1 MKEKSY
7 LGNVFESFIVF
18 FILLVILET
27 LFEEYALFMDY
38 SAQIRTYLLI
48 AGFGFDL
55 LFSIE
60 FFVRLFFAARR
71 GGATGYILREGGFID
86 FVASLPLLVFHS
98 GPLMW
103 MTFFSGEAGFITVLG
118 SLSFLKIVKV
128 IRVTRTLRFVRA
140 LKIFGKLRQKHILTS
155 KYVAR
160 MVSLAVLIIVLA
172 LIGFAFVER
181 GEVLQSGS
189 EETEKL
195 LTNYLEEN
203 PEPDFEALLH
213 GSETV
218 LFIEQETTPV
228 YSRVSERDFKKY
240 YLTDDYTVSRISGY
254 SVYFSRKDLQ
264 KTRSFINL
272 LAFSMIIGIIIV
284 ASTLYRL
291 YFNRHISGIV
301 MVMLRGFRSAEYS
314 TPVRIARKKMEFE
327 TYQLAEQYNRKWLP
341 VKRKILEIK
350 NQNL

>member
-18 FILLVILET
+18 FILLVILQT
-27 LFEEYALFMDY
+27 LFEEYALFMNY
-38 SAQIRTYLLI
+38 STRIRTYLLI

-60 FFVRLFFAARR
+60 FLVRLFFAARR
-71 GGATGYILREGGFID
+71 GGAAGYIMREGGFID

-98 GPLMW
+98 GPLLW
-103 MTFFSGEAGFITVLG
+103 MMFFSGDAGFFAALG

-140 LKIFGKLRQKHILTS
+140 LKIFGKLRQKYIITS

-172 LIGFAFVER
+172 LIGFAFVEG
-181 GEVLQSGS
+181 GEVLQSKS
-189 EETEKL
+189 EETKML
-195 LTNYLEEN
+195 LTNYLEKN
-203 PEPDFEALLH
+203 PEPDFDAFLR
-213 GSETV
+213 GSEAV
-218 LFIEQETTPV
+218 LFIQQETTPV
-228 YSRVSERDFKKY
+228 YSRVSAREFQEH
-240 YLTDDYTVSRISGY
+240 YLIDDYSVSRIAGY
-254 SVYFSRKDLQ
+254 SVYFNNKDLQ
-264 KTRSFINL
+264 KTKSFINL

-291 YFNRHISGIV
+291 YFNRHISGLV

-314 TPVRIARKKMEFE
+314 TPVRVAQKKRSFE

-341 VKRKILEIK
+341 LKRKIMEIR

>member
-7 LGNVFESFIVF
+7 LGNVFESLIVF

-38 SAQIRTYLLI
+38 SARIRTYLLI
-48 AGFGFDL
+48 AGFCFDL

-60 FFVRLFFAARR
+60 FLVRLFFAARR
-71 GGATGYILREGGFID
+71 GGGAGYILREGGFID

-103 MTFFSGEAGFITVLG
+103 MTFFSGEAGFFAALG

-128 IRVTRTLRFVRA
+128 IRVARILRFVRA
-140 LKIFGKLRQKHILTS
+140 LKIFGKLRQKYILTS

-160 MVSLAVLIIVLA
+160 VVSLAVLIIVLA

-181 GEVLQSGS
+181 GEVLRPES

-195 LTNYLEEN
+195 LANYLEEN
-203 PEPDFEALLH
+203 PAPDFEAFLH
-213 GSETV
+213 GSEAV
-218 LFIEQETTPV
+218 LFIEQEAAPV
-228 YSRVSERDFKKY
+228 YRRISEGDFKKY
-240 YLTDDYTVSRISGY
+240 YLIDDYKISRIAGY
-254 SVYFSRKDLQ
+254 SVYFSRKGLQ

-272 LAFSMIIGIIIV
+272 LAFSMIIGIIIIL
-284 ASTLYRL
+284 STLYRL
-291 YFNRHISGIV
+291 FFNRHISGLIMV
-301 MVMLRGFRSAEYS
+301 MVRGFKSAEYS
-314 TPVRIARKKMEFE
+314 TPVRIARKKMELE
-327 TYQLAEQYNRKWLP
+327 TYQLAEQYNKKWLP
-341 VKRKILEIK
+341 VKRKLLEIK

>member
-38 SAQIRTYLLI
+38 SARIRIYLLI

-60 FFVRLFFAARR
+60 FLVRLFLAARR
-71 GGATGYILREGGFID
+71 GGAAGYILREGGFID

-98 GPLMW
+98 GPLIW
-103 MTFFSGEAGFITVLG
+103 MTFFYGEAGFFAALG

-128 IRVTRTLRFVRA
+128 IRVARILRFVRA
-140 LKIFGKLRQKHILTS
+140 LKIFGKLRQKYILTS

-160 MVSLAVLIIVLA
+160 VVSLAVLIIVLA

-181 GEVLQSGS
+181 SEVLQSKSG
-189 EETEKL
+189 ETEKL
-195 LTNYLEEN
+195 LANYLEEN
-203 PEPDFEALLH
+203 PAPDFEALLH

-218 LFIEQETTPV
+218 LFIEQEAAPV
-228 YSRVSERDFKKY
+228 YRRISEGDFKKY
-240 YLTDDYTVSRISGY
+240 YLIDDYKVARIAGY

-272 LAFSMIIGIIIV
+272 LAFSMIIGIIIIL
-284 ASTLYRL
+284 STLYRL
-291 YFNRHISGIV
+291 SFNRHISGLI

-314 TPVRIARKKMEFE
+314 TPVRIARKKMELE
-327 TYQLAEQYNRKWLP
+327 TYQLAEQYNKKWLP
-341 VKRKILEIK
+341 VKRKLLEIK